1 MGDSDISKWMLLLK
15 IYNSKL
21 NRIVE
26 GRKDGLEEKFD
37 LESEGSIG
45 MDIMWVTASK

>member
-1 MGDSDISKWMLLLK
+1 MLLLK

-37 LESEGSIG
+37 LESEGSIS
-45 MDIMWVTASK
+45 MDGNYVSNRFQIEVVSE